1 MMNELISSFP
11 KQLEDAYSNFQK
23 LSLSSFSEKNRK
35 ITNIVVVG
43 LGGSGIGG
51 NLVQTI
57 TRSLLK
63 VPSQVCK
70 TYNLPSYIDENTLL
84 IASSFSGNTEETLA
98 SLEEAQRKGAYIAC
112 LTSGGKVQEIAHEKG
127 FDLVPLKSLAACPR
141 AHLPYSA
148 ISLLLLLHHYGLIE
162 IDFEKEIKEIV
173 ASLNNDKEKIKVEA
187 KILATPLKNKF
198 PILYADA
205 ILEPM
210 LIRFQQQ
217 INENAKQ
224 LCHVAVFPEMNHNEL
239 VGWHLPEEILS
250 KTHILLFHSDYDH
263 ERVSKRMEICEGI
276 FNKHT
281 TAITHIKAKGNS
293 FLEQVFYLIYLT
305 DWVSYYL
312 AEENG
317 VDPFPVE
324 VINYLKSSL
333 QES

>member
-11 KQLEDAYSNFQK
+11 QQLENAYSNFQK
-23 LSLSSFSEKNRK
+23 LSLSSFSDKNRT
-35 ITNIVVVG
+35 ISNIVVVG

-51 NLVQTI
+51 DLIQTI

-63 VPSQVCK
+63 VPYQVCK
-70 TYNLPSYIDENTLL
+70 TYNLPNYIDENTLF

-112 LTSGGKVQEIAHEKG
+112 LTSGGKLQEIAQQKA

-148 ISLLLLLHHYGLIE
+148 TSLLLLLNHYGLIE
-162 IDFEKEIKEIV
+162 IDFEKEIKQTV
-173 ASLNNDKEKIKVEA
+173 QNLNENNEVIKKEA
-187 KILATPLKNKF
+187 QRLTFPLKNKF

-239 VGWHLPEEILS
+239 VGWHLPKEILS

-263 ERVSKRMEICEGI
+263 ERINKRMKICEDI
-276 FNKHT
+276 FKEHT
-281 TAITHIKAKGNS
+281 TAITHISAKGNS
-293 FLEQVFYLIYLT
+293 FFEQVFYLIYLT

-312 AEENG
+312 ADQNN

-333 QES
+333 QE

>member
-1 MMNELISSFP
+1 MMNELISSFSQ
-11 KQLEDAYSNFQK
+11 QLEDAYSNFQK
-23 LSLSSFSEKNRK
+23 LSLSSLSDKNRK
-35 ITNIVVVG
+35 ISNIVLVG

-51 NLVQTI
+51 NLVQTL
-57 TRSLLK
+57 TRNLLK
-63 VPSQVCK
+63 VPYQVCK
-70 TYNLPSYIDENTLL
+70 TYNLPSYINENTLF

-98 SLEEAQRKGAYIAC
+98 ALEEAQRKGAYIAC
-112 LTSGGKVQEIAHEKG
+112 LSSGGKVQEIAYQKG
-127 FDLVPLKSLAACPR
+127 FDLVPLKALAACPR
-141 AHLPYSA
+141 AHLPHSVT
-148 ISLLLLLHHYGLIE
+148 SLLLLLNHYELIE
-162 IDFEKEIKEIV
+162 IDFEKEIKETV
-173 ASLNNDKEKIKVEA
+173 ENLNQGNETIKTDA
-187 KILATPLKNKF
+187 KQLAISVKGKF

-239 VGWHLPEEILS
+239 VGWHLPKELLS

-263 ERVSKRMEICEGI
+263 ERVNRRMEICEDI

-281 TAITHIKAKGNS
+281 TAITHISAKGNS

-324 VINYLKSSL
+324 VINFLKSSL
-333 QES
+333 QE

>member
-1 MMNELISSFP
+1 MMNELISSFSQ
-11 KQLEDAYSNFQK
+11 QLEGAYSNFQK
-23 LSLSSFSEKNRK
+23 LSLASFLGTDRK
-35 ITNIVVVG
+35 ISNIVVVG

-63 VPSQVCK
+63 VPYQVCK
-70 TYNLPSYIDENTLL
+70 TYNLPSYINENTLL
-84 IASSFSGNTEETLA
+84 IASSFSGNTEETLV

-112 LTSGGKVQEIAHEKG
+112 LTSGGKIQEIAMQKG

-148 ISLLLLLHHYGLIE
+148 ISLLLLLNHYELID
-162 IDFEKEIKEIV
+162 IDFEKEIKETV
-173 ASLNNDKEKIKVEA
+173 ASLNTNNEIIKKEA
-187 KILATPLKNKF
+187 KQLAISLKNKF

-239 VGWHLPEEILS
+239 VGWHLPKEILS

-263 ERVSKRMEICEGI
+263 ERVSRRMEICEDI

-281 TAITHIKAKGNS
+281 NSITHISAKGNS

-312 AEENG
+312 AEENS

-333 QES
+333 QEL

>member
-23 LSLSSFSEKNRK
+23 LSLSTFEKADRE
-35 ITNIVVVG
+35 IHNIVVVG

-51 NLVQTI
+51 NLIQTL

-63 VPSQVCK
+63 IPYQVCK
-70 TYNLPSYIDENTLL
+70 TYNLPNYIDRNTLL

-112 LTSGGKVQEIAHEKG
+112 LTSGGKVQEIAHQKG

-148 ISLLLLLHHYGLIE
+148 ISLLLLLHHYGLIDT
-162 IDFEKEIKEIV
+162 DFENEIKQTI
-173 ASLNNDKEKIKVEA
+173 ASLEMNNDEIKAEA
-187 KILATPLKNKF
+187 KQLAIPLKNKL

-239 VGWHLPEEILS
+239 VGWHLLKEVLS

-263 ERVSKRMEICEGI
+263 ERVNKRMEICEDI

-281 TAITHIKAKGNS
+281 DSITHIKAKGNS

-333 QES
+333 QE

>member
-1 MMNELISSFP
+1 MNELIASFP
-11 KQLEDAYSNFQK
+11 QQLEDAHSNFQK
-23 LSLSSFSEKNRK
+23 LKISSFEKSDREVK
-35 ITNIVVVG
+35 NIVVIG

-63 VPSQVCK
+63 VPYQVCK
-70 TYNLPSYIDENTLL
+70 TYNLPSYINENTLV
-84 IASSFSGNTEETLA
+84 IVSSFSGNTEETLA

-112 LTSGGKVQEIAHEKG
+112 LTSGGKVQEIATEKG
-127 FDLVPLKSLAACPR
+127 FDLVPLKALAACPR

-148 ISLLLLLHHYGLIE
+148 TSLALLLNKYGLIE
-162 IDFEKEIKEIV
+162 VDFEKEINDTVQNLNQNNEVIKTEAKEI
-173 ASLNNDKEKIKVEA
+173 A
-187 KILATPLKNKF
+187 KSLKNKF

-205 ILEPM
+205 ILEAM

-239 VGWHLPEEILS
+239 VGWHMPKEILS
-250 KTHILLFHSDYDH
+250 QTHILLFHSDYDH
-263 ERVSKRMEICEGI
+263 ERVNKRMEICETI
-276 FNKHT
+276 FSKHT
-281 TAITHIKAKGNS
+281 NSITHISAKGSS
-293 FLEQVFYLIYLT
+293 FFKQIFYLIYLT
-305 DWVSYYL
+305 DWISYYL

-324 VINYLKSSL
+324 VINFLKSSL
-333 QES
+333 QDS

>member
-1 MMNELISSFP
+1 MNELISSFSQ
-11 KQLEDAYSNFQK
+11 QLEDAYSGFQK
-23 LSLSSFSEKNRK
+23 LSLSSFEKSDRK
-35 ITNIVVVG
+35 IANIVVVG

-57 TRSLLK
+57 TRILLK
-63 VPSQVCK
+63 IPCQVCK

-112 LTSGGKVQEIAHEKG
+112 LTSGGNVEKIANQKG

-141 AHLPYSA
+141 AHLPYSVT
-148 ISLLLLLHHYGLIE
+148 SLLLLLNHYGLIE
-162 IDFEKEIKEIV
+162 IDFEKEIKETV
-173 ASLNNDKEKIKVEA
+173 ASLNKDNEIIKKEA
-187 KILATPLKNKF
+187 KQLAVSLKGKF

-239 VGWHLPEEILS
+239 VGWHMPKEILS
-250 KTHILLFHSDYDH
+250 KIHILLFHSDYDH
-263 ERVSKRMEICEGI
+263 ERVSKRMEICETI

-281 TAITHIKAKGNS
+281 AAITHIFAKGNS

-333 QES
+333 QEL

>member
-11 KQLEDAYSNFQK
+11 NQLENAYSDFQK
-23 LSLSSFSEKNRK
+23 LSLSNFEKADREILN
-35 ITNIVVVG
+35 VVIVG

-51 NLVQTI
+51 NLIQTL
-57 TRSLLK
+57 TRSLLN
-63 VPSQVCK
+63 VPYQVCK
-70 TYNLPSYIDENTLL
+70 TYNLPNYIGRNTLF
-84 IASSFSGNTEETLA
+84 IASSFSGDTEETLA
-98 SLEEAQRKGAYIAC
+98 SLDEAQRKGAYIAC
-112 LTSGGKVQEIAHEKG
+112 LTSGGKVQEIANQKG

-148 ISLLLLLHHYGLIE
+148 ISLLLLLHHYNLIDT
-162 IDFEKEIKEIV
+162 DFENEIKQTVSSLEKNNEEIKTE
-173 ASLNNDKEKIKVEA
+173 AKELAIPLKEK
-187 KILATPLKNKF
+187 L

-239 VGWHLPEEILS
+239 VGWHLPKDILS

-263 ERVSKRMEICEGI
+263 ERVNKRMEICETI

-281 TAITHIKAKGNS
+281 DSITHISAKGSS

-333 QES
+333 QE

>member
-11 KQLEDAYSNFQK
+11 QQLEDAYSDFQK
-23 LSLSSFSEKNRK
+23 LSLSSFDKTDRK

-51 NLVQTI
+51 NLVQTL
-57 TRSLLK
+57 TRSLLNI
-63 VPSQVCK
+63 PYQVCK
-70 TYNLPSYIDENTLL
+70 TYNLPSYINENTLF

-112 LTSGGKVQEIAHEKG
+112 ITSGGKVEKIANQKG
-127 FDLVPLKSLAACPR
+127 FDLVPLKALAACPR
-141 AHLPYSA
+141 AHLAYSA
-148 ISLLLLLHHYGLIE
+148 TSLLLLLNHYGLVE
-162 IDFEKEIKEIV
+162 IDFEKEIQETV
-173 ASLNNDKEKIKVEA
+173 ASLNTNNEEIKTEA
-187 KILATPLKNKF
+187 KQLAVSLKDKF

-239 VGWHLPEEILS
+239 VGWHMPKEILS

-263 ERVSKRMEICEGI
+263 ERVSRRMEICETI

-281 TAITHIKAKGNS
+281 DSITHISAKGNS
-293 FLEQVFYLIYLT
+293 FLEQIFYLIYLT

-333 QES
+333 QE

>member
-11 KQLEDAYSNFQK
+11 KQLEDAYSGFQK
-23 LSLSSFSEKNRK
+23 LSLPNFEKKDRE
-35 ITNIVVVG
+35 IHNIVVVG

-51 NLVQTI
+51 NLIQTL

-63 VPSQVCK
+63 VPYQVCK
-70 TYNLPSYIDENTLL
+70 TYNLPNYIGRNTLL

-112 LTSGGKVQEIAHEKG
+112 LTSGGKVQEIAHQKG

-148 ISLLLLLHHYGLIE
+148 ISLLLLLHHYDLIDT
-162 IDFEKEIKEIV
+162 DFENEIKETI
-173 ASLNNDKEKIKVEA
+173 ASLEMNNEDIKAEA
-187 KILATPLKNKF
+187 KKIAIPLKDKL

-239 VGWHLPEEILS
+239 VGWNLPKEILS

-263 ERVSKRMEICEGI
+263 ERVNKRMEICEEI

-281 TAITHIKAKGNS
+281 HSITHIKAKGNS

-333 QES
+333 QG

>member
-11 KQLEDAYSNFQK
+11 SQLENAYSNFQK
-23 LSLSSFSEKNRK
+23 LSLPSFSDKNRT
-35 ITNIVVVG
+35 ISNVVIVG

-51 NLVQTI
+51 NLIQTL
-57 TRSLLK
+57 TRSVIK
-63 VPSQVCK
+63 VPYQVCK
-70 TYNLPSYIDENTLL
+70 TYNLPSYINEHTLF

-112 LTSGGKVQEIAHEKG
+112 LTSGGRLQEIATQKG

-148 ISLLLLLHHYGLIE
+148 ISLLFLLNHYGLIE
-162 IDFEKEIKEIV
+162 VNFEEEIKETIV
-173 ASLNNDKEKIKVEA
+173 SLKTNNDIIKKEA
-187 KILATPLKNKF
+187 KELAIPLKDKF

-239 VGWHLPEEILS
+239 VGWHLPKEILS
-250 KTHILLFHSDYDH
+250 TTHILLFHSDYDH
-263 ERVSKRMEICEGI
+263 ERVSRRMEICEDI

-281 TAITHIKAKGNS
+281 AAITHISAKGNS

-333 QES
+333 QE

>member
-1 MMNELISSFP
+1 MNELISSFSS
-11 KQLEDAYSNFQK
+11 QLEDAYSNFQK
-23 LSLSSFSEKNRK
+23 LSFSSLEKSEREIK
-35 ITNIVVVG
+35 NIVVVG

-51 NLVQTI
+51 NLIQAI
-57 TRSLLK
+57 TRSFLK
-63 VPSQVCK
+63 IPFQVCK
-70 TYNLPSYIDENTLL
+70 TYNLPSYINENTLF

-112 LTSGGKVQEIAHEKG
+112 LTSGGKIQEMSNEKA
-127 FDLVPLKSLAACPR
+127 FDLVPLKSLADCPR

-148 ISLLLLLHHYGLIE
+148 TSLLLLLHHYGLIE
-162 IDFEKEIKEIV
+162 VDFENEIKETV
-173 ASLNNDKEKIKVEA
+173 AHLNQNNGAIQAEA
-187 KILATPLKNKF
+187 KQLAISIKGKF

-205 ILEPM
+205 ILEPV

-239 VGWHLPEEILS
+239 VGWHMPKELLS

-263 ERVSKRMEICEGI
+263 QRVSKRMEICETI

-281 TAITHIKAKGNS
+281 DSITHISAKGNS
-293 FLEQVFYLIYLT
+293 FLEQTFYLIYLT

>member
-11 KQLEDAYSNFQK
+11 SQLEEAYSNFQK
-23 LSLSSFSEKNRK
+23 ISLSSFVKANRM
-35 ITNIVVVG
+35 ISNIVVVG

-51 NLVQTI
+51 NLVQTL

-63 VPSQVCK
+63 IPYQVCK
-70 TYNLPSYIDENTLL
+70 TYNLPNYINENTLL

-112 LTSGGKVQEIAHEKG
+112 LTSGGKLQEIAQEKG
-127 FDLVPLKSLAACPR
+127 FDLVQLKALAACPR

-148 ISLLLLLHHYGLIE
+148 TSLLLLLNHYGLLE
-162 IDFEKEIKEIV
+162 IDFEKEIKDTIARLNKESEI
-173 ASLNNDKEKIKVEA
+173 IKTEA
-187 KILATPLKNKF
+187 KKLAIPLKNKL

-239 VGWHLPEEILS
+239 VGWQFPKEILS
-250 KTHILLFHSDYDH
+250 NTHILLFHSDYDH
-263 ERVSKRMEICEGI
+263 ERVNKRMEICETI

-281 TAITHIKAKGNS
+281 NSITHISAKGNS
-293 FLEQVFYLIYLT
+293 FFEQVFYLIYLT
-305 DWVSYYL
+305 DWISYYL

-324 VINYLKSSL
+324 VINYLKASL
-333 QES
+333 QE

>member
-1 MMNELISSFP
+1 MYELISSFP
-11 KQLEDAYSNFQK
+11 NQLEEAYLSFQK
-23 LSLSSFSEKNRK
+23 LSLSSLEDKK
-35 ITNIVVVG
+35 ITNVVVVG

-51 NLVQTI
+51 NLAQTI
-57 TRSLLK
+57 TRSLLS
-63 VPSQVCK
+63 VPYQVCK
-70 TYNLPSYIDENTLL
+70 TYNLPNYINENTLF

-98 SLEEAQRKGAYIAC
+98 SLEEAQRRGAYIAC
-112 LTSGGKVQEIAHEKG
+112 LTSGGKLEKIANQKG
-127 FDLVPLKSLAACPR
+127 FDLVPLASRAACPR
-141 AHLPYSA
+141 AHLPYSVT
-148 ISLLLLLHHYGLIE
+148 SLLLLLHHYGLVE
-162 IDFEKEIKEIV
+162 IGFEKEIQQTV
-173 ASLNNDKEKIKVEA
+173 EKLKKDEKTIKVEA
-187 KILATPLKNKF
+187 QKLAKSLKGKF

-239 VGWHLPEEILS
+239 VGWHLPKEILS

-263 ERVSKRMEICEGI
+263 ERVNKRMEICEGI

-281 TAITHIKAKGNS
+281 HSITHIAAEGNS

-333 QES
+333 QE

>member
-11 KQLEDAYSNFQK
+11 KQLEDAYSAFQK
-23 LSLSSFSEKNRK
+23 LSLSSFEKSDRK
-35 ITNIVVVG
+35 ISNIVVVG

-51 NLVQTI
+51 NLIQTI

-63 VPSQVCK
+63 IPYQVCK
-70 TYNLPSYIDENTLL
+70 TYNLPSYINESTLF

-112 LTSGGKVQEIAHEKG
+112 LTSGGKIEQIANEKG

-148 ISLLLLLHHYGLIE
+148 TSLLLLLHHYRLID
-162 IDFEKEIKEIV
+162 IDFGTEIKDTVDSLNKKNDSIKTDAKEIAI
-173 ASLNNDKEKIKVEA
+173 SLKG
-187 KILATPLKNKF
+187 KF

-239 VGWHLPEEILS
+239 VGWHLPKEILS

-263 ERVSKRMEICEGI
+263 ERVNKRMEICETI

-281 TAITHIKAKGNS
+281 DSITHISAKGNS

-333 QES
+333 QE

>member
-1 MMNELISSFP
+1 MYELINSFP
-11 KQLEDAYSNFQK
+11 KQLESAYSNFQK
-23 LSLSSFSEKNRK
+23 LSLSSFDRK
-35 ITNIVVVG
+35 INNIVVVG

-51 NLVQTI
+51 NLIQTI

-63 VPSQVCK
+63 VPYQVCK
-70 TYNLPSYIDENTLL
+70 TYNLPNYINENTLF

-98 SLEEAQRKGAYIAC
+98 SLEEAQRRGAYIAC
-112 LTSGGKVQEIAHEKG
+112 LTSGGKLKEIANQKG
-127 FDLVPLKSLAACPR
+127 FDLVPLTSLAACPR

-148 ISLLLLLHHYGLIE
+148 ISLLSLFSHYGLIE
-162 IDFEKEIKEIV
+162 IDFSKEITETVESINRD
-173 ASLNNDKEKIKVEA
+173 NNAIKVEA
-187 KILATPLKNKF
+187 QKLAVSLKDKF

-239 VGWHLPEEILS
+239 VGWHLPKEMLS

-263 ERVSKRMEICEGI
+263 ERVSKRMEICETI
-276 FNKHT
+276 FKKHT
-281 TAITHIKAKGNS
+281 DSITHISAKGNS

-312 AEENG
+312 AEQNN

-333 QES
+333 QE

>member
-11 KQLEDAYSNFQK
+11 KQLEDAYSDFQK
-23 LSLSSFSEKNRK
+23 LSLSDFEKKDRE
-35 ITNIVVVG
+35 IHNIVVVG

-51 NLVQTI
+51 NLIQTL

-63 VPSQVCK
+63 VPYQVCK
-70 TYNLPSYIDENTLL
+70 TYNLPNYIGRNTLL

-112 LTSGGKVQEIAHEKG
+112 LTSGGKVQEIVYQKG

-148 ISLLLLLHHYGLIE
+148 ISLLLLLHHYGLIDT
-162 IDFEKEIKEIV
+162 DFESEIKETI
-173 ASLNNDKEKIKVEA
+173 ASLEMNNEEIKAEA
-187 KILATPLKNKF
+187 KALAIPLKDKF
-198 PILYADA
+198 PVLYADA

-239 VGWHLPEEILS
+239 VGWHLPKEILS
-250 KTHILLFHSDYDH
+250 KTHILLFHSSYDH
-263 ERVSKRMEICEGI
+263 ERVNKRMEICEDI

-281 TAITHIKAKGNS
+281 DSITHISAKGNS

-333 QES
+333 QE